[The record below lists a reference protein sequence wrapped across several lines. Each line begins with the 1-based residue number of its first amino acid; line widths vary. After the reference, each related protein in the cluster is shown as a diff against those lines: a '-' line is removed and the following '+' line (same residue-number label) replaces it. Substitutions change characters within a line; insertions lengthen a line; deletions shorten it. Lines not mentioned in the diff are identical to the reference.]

1 MTLYTYVP
9 SKEELLDVMVDQEQ
23 LEQVTGQSNDAWWN
37 EHQADEPLVQVWPL
51 GLGGAVPGNELEIC
65 RSVPIYISL
74 PIYKFPAPRSGR
86 QLRRQIQRP
95 LSTG

>member
-37 EHQADEPLVQVWPL
+37 EH
-51 GLGGAVPGNELEIC
+51 PG
-65 RSVPIYISL
+65 RRTT
-74 PIYKFPAPRSGR
+74 RSGVAAR
-86 QLRRQIQRP
+86 SGWRRPRERARD
-95 LSTG
+95 L